1 MFFGLDDLPV
11 RIFFYFRK
19 TKTDLGM
26 ATCSFFHLY
35 QTIMDGAHSS
45 QKPRW
50 LGIYRVQ
57 DLINKTRYSL
67 INIDQKTTAT
77 IDLFTNNKLQAEQL
91 KPLNISQ
98 EHFILPS
105 PFDENE
111 TVIPLYYYNY
121 IEGLEKENLEYNSKI
136 INGYQIIGSV
146 YAKAGELSNNKDTIH
161 TNLGNILDN
170 LEEIENFIQ
179 NFLISLENRWIAYK
193 NLLFPSFKR
202 FFLFLFSFLFFI
214 SFSILICFFLLTY
227 IGKTSILKYL
237 SCFIWTSFSFII
249 TFAFLIGGF
258 LGTARIV
265 VQDGSKMVK
274 FVLSSENLLDDNS
287 IFISNVNKTFL
298 DVCLN
303 REGNLS
309 QVIGIYDDGSIMM
322 EIDAFYKK
330 KEVVSRLIE
339 SSKTFFPFSS
349 VNEVETN
356 LSLYTLNF
364 SSTYP
369 GIDKLMSKINRQL
382 ENELLVDNI
391 GNCPFGW
398 KYLSNLKEFMKN
410 ASFKK
415 CIIFP
420 DWTIEDIQKKYENE
434 TFLQELIQ
442 LKIYQQASDQLI
454 REINSL
460 GKEYKERLQTIY
472 ESFIDDLRTSKA
484 LIDSLYLLYFP
495 FVGQKS
501 VFSILECGEIKQ
513 YLEFF
518 FHQIEINI
526 NDDFPKLSSI
536 LFSIGILGLFG
547 IQLTYLTISTN
558 KKYKSIKKDKSYYDS
573 LPRINQIGEN
583 YKFE

>member
-1 MFFGLDDLPV
+1 MV
-11 RIFFYFRK
+11 S
-19 TKTDLGM
+19 
-26 ATCSFFHLY
+26 CSFFQLY
-35 QTIMDGAHSS
+35 QTIMDGAHTS

-50 LGIYRVQ
+50 LGINRIQ
-57 DLINKTRYSL
+57 ELINKTRYSL
-67 INIDQKTTAT
+67 INIEQKTTST

-91 KPLNISQ
+91 KPLNISH
-98 EHFILPS
+98 ELFILPS

-111 TVIPLYYYNY
+111 TVIPLYYYNF
-121 IEGLEKENLEYNSKI
+121 IEGLEKEKLEYNSKI

-146 YAKAGELSNNKDTIH
+146 YAKAEELSDNVNTIN

-170 LEEIENFIQ
+170 FEEIENFIQ
-179 NFLISLENRWIAYK
+179 NFLISLENKWITYK
-193 NLLFPSFKR
+193 NLLFPSFKH
-202 FFLFLFSFLFFI
+202 FFLFLFFFLFFI
-214 SFSILICFFLLTY
+214 SFSILICFCLLAY
-227 IGKTSILKYL
+227 RGKTAILKYL

-249 TFAFLIGGF
+249 IFAFLIGGF
-258 LGTARIV
+258 LGTARTVI
-265 VQDGSKMVK
+265 QDGSNMIR

-287 IFISNVNKTFL
+287 VFINSVNKTFL

-309 QVIGIYDDGSIMM
+309 QVIGIYEDNSVMT
-322 EIDAFYKK
+322 EVDAFYNK

-339 SSKTFFPFSS
+339 SSKEFLPFSS
-349 VNEVETN
+349 VNKLETK

-369 GIDKLMSKINRQL
+369 GIDKLMNKINEQL

-398 KYLSNLKEFMKN
+398 KYLSNLKEFMTDE
-410 ASFKK
+410 SLKK

-420 DWTIEDIQKKYENE
+420 DWKIEEIHKKYENE

-442 LKIYQQASDQLI
+442 LKIYQQSSDKLI
-454 REINSL
+454 SKINSL
-460 GKEYKERLQTIY
+460 GKEFKEHLQMTY
-472 ESFIDDLRTSKA
+472 EGFIDDLRTSKA

-495 FVGQKS
+495 VVGQKS

-518 FHQIEINI
+518 FYQIEINI
-526 NDDFPKLSSI
+526 NEDFPKLSSI
-536 LFSIGILGLFG
+536 LFSLGILGLFG
-547 IQLTYLTISTN
+547 IQLTYLIISTN
-558 KKYKSIKKDKSYYDS
+558 KKHKKIKKDKSYYDS